1 MSTINSF
8 LERNP
13 YDATQRIDYPL
24 EPPLQRDGTEDIAVI
39 CDGNGED
46 LLSSRH
52 LWLPTGDDPVP
63 PTLTF
68 VRLAT
73 AAPRLFAALAAILPY
88 AENESRSLYECWKR
102 DGDEATKEELDA
114 CECAIEQARSVIT
127 AAGIECPHCKPYRLD
142 IHAIPTARREI
153 AAGWSIEDVQEIRPD
168 LTDEQAWDVLQAV
181 LQHHDATI
189 GINWDVLQYHADKL
203 FGDAPETDEGTEA

>member
-1 MSTINSF
+1 MTLHNELTTPWSLRF
-8 LERNP
+8 E
-13 YDATQRIDYPL
+13 
-24 EPPLQRDGTEDIAVI
+24 RDGTEDIAVI

-52 LWLPTGDDPVP
+52 FWLPTCDEPVP
-63 PTLTF
+63 PTLAF

-73 AAPRLFAALAAILPY
+73 VAPRLLAALAAILPY
-88 AENESRSLYECWKR
+88 AENENQSLYECWKR
-102 DGDEATKEELDA
+102 DSDEATKEGLDA
-114 CECAIEQARSVIT
+114 CELAIEQARAAMT
-127 AAGIECPHCKPYRLD
+127 AATTDCPRCESDGLD
-142 IHAIPTARREI
+142 IHAVPTARREI

-181 LQHHDATI
+181 LRHHNATI
-189 GINWDVLQYHADKL
+189 GINWEVLQYHADKL